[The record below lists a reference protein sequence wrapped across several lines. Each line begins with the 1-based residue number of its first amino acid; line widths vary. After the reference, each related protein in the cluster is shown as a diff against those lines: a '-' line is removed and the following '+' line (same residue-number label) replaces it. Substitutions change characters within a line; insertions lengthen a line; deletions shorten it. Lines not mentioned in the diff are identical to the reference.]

1 MHKAPLCK
9 NETDLLKQD
18 EEKVEKDYFESK
30 I

>member
-9 NETDLLKQD
+9 NETDLLKHD